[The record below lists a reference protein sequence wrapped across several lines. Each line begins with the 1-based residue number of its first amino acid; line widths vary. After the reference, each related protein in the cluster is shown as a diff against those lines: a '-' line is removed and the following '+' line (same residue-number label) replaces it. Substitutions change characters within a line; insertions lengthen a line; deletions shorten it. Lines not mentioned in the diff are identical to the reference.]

1 VKKRTLSARE
11 LDARIDALLAASP
24 AKPSA
29 TFTSDTIAKA
39 RAFREADDPAID
51 ALLAAHPVK
60 PSADF
65 TRRTVMLAVRK
76 NPLLTFLRPALA
88 AAASVALC
96 LGGIRV
102 WESPAAP
109 EAAMVA
115 QSADMEELMALA
127 RSLDEAAPLLEGE
140 NAETLASLVD
150 PSR

>member
-1 VKKRTLSARE
+1 VKKLTLSARE

-24 AKPSA
+24 ASPSA

-51 ALLAAHPVK
+51 ALLAAYPVK

-65 TRRTVMLAVRK
+65 TRRTVTLAVRK
-76 NPLLTFLRPALA
+76 NPVLTFLRPALA

-102 WESPAAP
+102 WESPAEP
-109 EAAMVA
+109 EAATVA
-115 QSADMEELMALA
+115 RSADMEELMALA
-127 RSLDEAAPLLEGE
+127 RSLDEAAPLLEGK